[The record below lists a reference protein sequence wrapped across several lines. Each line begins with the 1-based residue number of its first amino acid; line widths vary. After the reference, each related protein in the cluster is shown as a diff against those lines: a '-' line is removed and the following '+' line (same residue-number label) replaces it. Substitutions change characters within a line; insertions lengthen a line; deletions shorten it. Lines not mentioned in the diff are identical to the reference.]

1 MSRRG
6 ACPTLAAPMMTGDGL
21 LVRLALERPGLSPA
35 VLLAIAA
42 AAADH
47 GNGLID
53 VSARGNIQIRGISGD
68 SLAAL
73 TRRLEALEILALDG
87 PAIAVNPLA
96 GIDPAIRNDP
106 LSLARIV
113 RELASE
119 LRLAPKVA
127 IVIDGRGALPLD
139 GLVADIRMV
148 ASDGGWSIALGGDAL
163 SAVPLAWVDE
173 GHAGAAAL
181 AILELLASRGDE
193 GRARSILACE
203 GLAPF
208 TNALTPLP
216 ARSSRAKSRDV
227 AQRVSTEFIP
237 SDAAGGVEG
246 LDTNGGIGRQSFGR
260 DAQAVGIGLPFGQID
275 AAALGQ
281 LARTAARLGATSIC
295 PATGRTLIVTGLT
308 PARADRLADAAR
320 KLGLIVD
327 PADPRLSIA
336 ACSGRPAC
344 ASAHFDTRA
353 IAGHIAEHA
362 PSLASRGIHISGC
375 PKGCA
380 HPGPA
385 TVTLVGRPEG
395 IGLVAAGRA
404 DAPPSLH
411 LPHLD
416 PAALA
421 ARITDY
427 LESKP

>member
-193 GRARSILACE
+193 GRARSILAADL
-203 GLAPF
+203 GA
-208 TNALTPLP
+208 T
-216 ARSSRAKSRDV
+216 
-227 AQRVSTEFIP
+227 
-237 SDAAGGVEG
+237 
-246 LDTNGGIGRQSFGR
+246 GRQSRF
-260 DAQAVGIGLPFGQID
+260 
-275 AAALGQ
+275 
-281 LARTAARLGATSIC
+281 
-295 PATGRTLIVTGLT
+295 
-308 PARADRLADAAR
+308 
-320 KLGLIVD
+320 
-327 PADPRLSIA
+327 
-336 ACSGRPAC
+336 
-344 ASAHFDTRA
+344 
-353 IAGHIAEHA
+353 AG
-362 PSLASRGIHISGC
+362 
-375 PKGCA
+375 
-380 HPGPA
+380 
-385 TVTLVGRPEG
+385 T
-395 IGLVAAGRA
+395 
-404 DAPPSLH
+404 
-411 LPHLD
+411 
-416 PAALA
+416 
-421 ARITDY
+421 
-427 LESKP
+427 